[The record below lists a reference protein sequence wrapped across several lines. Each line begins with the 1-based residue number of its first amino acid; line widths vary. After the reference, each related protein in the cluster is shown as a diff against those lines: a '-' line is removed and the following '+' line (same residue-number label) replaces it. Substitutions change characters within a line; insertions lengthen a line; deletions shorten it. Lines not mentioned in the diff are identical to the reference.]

1 MAESLCWNKSF
12 LVITSPVY
20 VIFQTFR
27 VLTVRKISEQN
38 LMLTF
43 GKSVRIQSY
52 FGLHF
57 PAFGLNMERYGVSL
71 HIQSKCGKIRT
82 RITPNTDTFY
92 AVEMVFKNI
101 KQYLELMLQ
110 KKLKKYWWLG
120 EMKIH
125 PVIVFF

>member
-82 RITPNTDTFY
+82 RITPNTDNFQAVLIKFHIDSTKHSWVYENPVCVKVTEKLKRWKFY
-92 AVEMVFKNI
+92 AAK
-101 KQYLELMLQ
+101 
-110 KKLKKYWWLG
+110 
-120 EMKIH
+120 
-125 PVIVFF
+125 